1 MKQSRRKMLPY
12 LIGVPILLVVA
23 TACRFLHVVFPE
35 TDSARTVFS
44 TFLFTL
50 RNVIILSMLL
60 AWCVSLHSRIV
71 HVQVRKLMICVG
83 ALLAFWL
90 FVRHCKFEYTM
101 SYHDT
106 LGRYIWY
113 SYYIPMVMV
122 PLLGVFIVDYIG
134 KPEGYRPPRWM
145 NYLYIPAG
153 FFILAVFTND
163 LHQMVFEFTEGFFWY
178 DTIYSYRI
186 LYFLIMAWFVSLGFY
201 FVVALLRKCRI
212 PGSRKMQSLPLLVL
226 GFAVVFWTQYCL
238 NIFRDL
244 DLTAI
249 DCLII
254 AALLESAIQSGL
266 IPVNTNYDE
275 LFQIST
281 AAMQIVDNSYR
292 VRYASAS
299 ASKLSLE
306 DMQAAGK
313 GTMEVGSTLLR
324 SKPVIGGH
332 ALWQDDISQI
342 HMLQNRLK
350 ETQQQLKENNDLLR
364 AELDL
369 KRQQAQL
376 EEAHRL
382 YDRIAQEMAP
392 QLAMADALME
402 RLEREPEQTRC
413 ILTQISTVSAHI
425 KRHGNLVLLGEESPK
440 APARELV
447 YCVRETL
454 DNLQLGKVAVS
465 LQDQCSG
472 DLEVAAIIAVYDC
485 FSQIVET
492 IMEDITA
499 ILIRLNCQNG
509 SIRMHIQIGCSET
522 VPEGILDGIRPSRGT
537 LSCHLQE
544 EDIIIEL
551 IAEEGGGKKC

>member
-281 AAMQIVDNSYR
+281 AAMQIVDDSYH

-299 ASKLSLE
+299 AGALSLE
-306 DMQAAGK
+306 EMQAAGH
-313 GTMEVGSTLLR
+313 GTVEVGCTLLR

-350 ETQQQLKENNDLLR
+350 ETQQRLKENNDLLR

-376 EEAHRL
+376 DEAHRM
-382 YDRIAQEMAP
+382 YDRVAQEVAP
-392 QLAMADALME
+392 QLAMADALLE
-402 RLEREPEQTRC
+402 RLEREPEKNRE
-413 ILTQISTVSAHI
+413 ILPQICTVSAHI
-425 KRHGNLVLLGEESPK
+425 KRHGNLVLLGEESSR

-454 DNLQLGKVAVS
+454 DNLQLGNVFVS
-465 LQDQCSG
+465 LQEQCSG
-472 DLEVAAIIAVYDC
+472 DLEVAVIIDAYDC
-485 FSQIVET
+485 FSRIVERLL
-492 IMEDITA
+492 EDMTA
-499 ILIRLNCQNG
+499 ILVRLTCRDG
-509 SIRMHIQIGCSET
+509 KVRMQIQIGCRMEI
-522 VPEGILDGIRPSRGT
+522 PKEALAGIQARFGT
-537 LSCHLQE
+537 LACQLQE
-544 EDIIIEL
+544 EDLLVEL
-551 IAEEGGGKKC
+551 TAEEGGGRKC

>member
-1 MKQSRRKMLPY
+1 MLPY

-226 GFAVVFWTQYCL
+226 GFAVMFWAQYCL

-281 AAMQIVDNSYR
+281 AAMQIVDDSYH

-299 ASKLSLE
+299 ASALSLE
-306 DMQAAGK
+306 EMQAAGQ
-313 GTMEVGSTLLR
+313 GTVEVGSTLLR

-350 ETQQQLKENNDLLR
+350 ENQQRLKENNDLLR

-376 EEAHRL
+376 DEAHRM
-382 YDRIAQEMAP
+382 YDRVAQQVAP
-392 QLAMADALME
+392 QLAMADALLE
-402 RLEREPEQTRC
+402 RLEREPEKNRE
-413 ILTQISTVSAHI
+413 ILPQICTVSAHI
-425 KRHGNLVLLGEESPK
+425 KRHGNLVLLGEESSR

-454 DNLQLGKVAVS
+454 DNLQLGNVFVS
-465 LQDQCSG
+465 LQEQCSG
-472 DLEVAAIIAVYDC
+472 DLEVAVIIDAYDC
-485 FSQIVET
+485 FSRIVERLL
-492 IMEDITA
+492 EDMTA
-499 ILIRLNCQNG
+499 ILVRLTCRDG
-509 SIRMHIQIGCSET
+509 KVRMQIQIGCRMEI
-522 VPEGILDGIRPSRGT
+522 PKEALAGIQTRFGT
-537 LSCHLQE
+537 LACQLQE
-544 EDIIIEL
+544 EDLLVEL
-551 IAEEGGGKKC
+551 TAEEGGGRKC

>member
-1 MKQSRRKMLPY
+1 MKQSHRKMLPY
-12 LIGVPILLVVA
+12 FIGIPILLVVA
-23 TACRFLHVVFPE
+23 WACRFLHVVFPE

-44 TFLFTL
+44 TFLYTL

-71 HVQVRKLMICVG
+71 HAQVRKLMICVG
-83 ALLAFWL
+83 VLLAFWL

-134 KPEGYRPPRWM
+134 KPEGYRSPRWM
-145 NYLYIPAG
+145 NYLYIPASL
-153 FFILAVFTND
+153 FILAVFTND
-163 LHQMVFEFTEGFFWY
+163 LHQLVFEFTEGLFWY
-178 DTIYSYRI
+178 DTIYSYRV
-186 LYFLIMAWFVSLGFY
+186 LYFLIMAWFVSLGVY
-201 FVVALLRKCRI
+201 FVIALIRKCRI

-281 AAMQIVDNSYR
+281 AAMQIVDDSYH

-299 ASKLSLE
+299 ASALSLKE
-306 DMQAAGK
+306 MQSAGQ
-313 GTMEVGSTLLR
+313 GAVEVGSTLLR

-350 ETQQQLKENNDLLR
+350 ETQQRLKENNDLLR

-376 EEAHRL
+376 DEAHRV
-382 YDRIAQEMAP
+382 YDRVAKEVAP
-392 QLAMADALME
+392 QLAIADALLA
-402 RLEREPEQTRC
+402 RLEQEPEKTRE
-413 ILTQISTVSAHI
+413 ILPQICTISAHI
-425 KRHGNLVLLGEESPK
+425 KRHGNLVLLGEESTK

-454 DNLQLGKVAVS
+454 DNLQLGNVFVS
-465 LQDQCSG
+465 LQEQCSG
-472 DLEVAAIIAVYDC
+472 DLEVAAIIDVYDC
-485 FSQIVET
+485 FCLIVERLL
-492 IMEDITA
+492 EDMTA
-499 ILIRLNCQNG
+499 ILVRLNCLDG
-509 SIRMHIQIGCSET
+509 KVRMRLQIGCSTEI
-522 VPEGILDGIRPSRGT
+522 PEGILDGIQMQFGT
-537 LSCHLQE
+537 LCCQLQE
-544 EDIIIEL
+544 EDLLVEL
-551 IAEEGGGKKC
+551 IAEKGGGREC

>member
-23 TACRFLHVVFPE
+23 WACRFLHIVFPE
-35 TDSARTVFS
+35 TASARTVFS
-44 TFLFTL
+44 TFLYTL

-71 HVQVRKLMICVG
+71 HAQVRKLMICVG

-134 KPEGYRPPRWM
+134 KPEGYRSPRWM
-145 NYLYIPAG
+145 NYLYIPASM
-153 FFILAVFTND
+153 FILAVFTND
-163 LHQMVFEFTEGFFWY
+163 LHQLVFEFTEGFFWY

-186 LYFLIMAWFVSLGFY
+186 LYFLIMAWFVSLGVY
-201 FVVALLRKCRI
+201 FVIALIRKCRI

-226 GFAVVFWTQYCL
+226 GFAVVFWAQYCL

-281 AAMQIVDNSYR
+281 AAMQIVDDSYH
-292 VRYASAS
+292 VRYTSAS
-299 ASKLSLE
+299 ASVLSLE
-306 DMQAAGK
+306 EMQAAGQ
-313 GTMEVGSTLLR
+313 GTVEVGSTLLR

-350 ETQQQLKENNDLLR
+350 ETQQRLKENNDLLR

-376 EEAHRL
+376 DEAHRM
-382 YDRIAQEMAP
+382 YDRVAQEVAP
-392 QLAMADALME
+392 QLAMADALLE
-402 RLEREPEQTRC
+402 RLEREPEKNRE
-413 ILTQISTVSAHI
+413 ILPQICTISAHI
-425 KRHGNLVLLGEESPK
+425 KRHGNLVLLGEESSR

-454 DNLQLGKVAVS
+454 DNLQLGNVFVS
-465 LQDQCSG
+465 LQEQCSG
-472 DLEVAAIIAVYDC
+472 DLEVAVIIDVYDC
-485 FSQIVET
+485 FSRIVEQLL
-492 IMEDITA
+492 EDMTA
-499 ILIRLNCQNG
+499 ILVRLTCRDG
-509 SIRMHIQIGCSET
+509 KVRMQIQIGCRMEI
-522 VPEGILDGIRPSRGT
+522 PKEALAGIQTRLGT
-537 LSCHLQE
+537 LACQLQE
-544 EDIIIEL
+544 EDLLVEL
-551 IAEEGGGKKC
+551 IAEEGGGRKC

>member
-12 LIGVPILLVVA
+12 LIGVPILLAVA
-23 TACRFLHVVFPE
+23 TACRFLHIVFPE
-35 TDSARTVFS
+35 TASARTVFS
-44 TFLFTL
+44 TFLYTL

-113 SYYIPMVMV
+113 SYYIPMVMI

-153 FFILAVFTND
+153 LFVLAVFTND
-163 LHQMVFEFTEGFFWY
+163 LHQLVFEFTEGFFWY
-178 DTIYSYRI
+178 DTIYSYRL
-186 LYFLIMAWFVSLGFY
+186 LYFLIMAWFVSLGVY
-201 FVVALLRKCRI
+201 FVIALIRKCRI

-226 GFAVVFWTQYCL
+226 GFAVVFWAQYCL

-281 AAMQIVDNSYR
+281 AAMQIVDDSYH

-299 ASKLSLE
+299 ASALSLE
-306 DMQAAGK
+306 EMQAAGQ
-313 GTMEVGSTLLR
+313 GTVEVGSTLLR

-350 ETQQQLKENNDLLR
+350 ETQQRLKENNDLLR

-376 EEAHRL
+376 DEAHRM
-382 YDRIAQEMAP
+382 YDRVAQQVAP
-392 QLAMADALME
+392 QLAMADALLE
-402 RLEREPEQTRC
+402 RLEREPEKNRE
-413 ILTQISTVSAHI
+413 ILPQICTISAHI
-425 KRHGNLVLLGEESPK
+425 KRHGNLVLLGEESSR

-454 DNLQLGKVAVS
+454 DNLQLGNVFVS
-465 LQDQCSG
+465 LQEQCSG
-472 DLEVAAIIAVYDC
+472 DLEVAVIIDAYDC
-485 FSQIVET
+485 FSRIVERLL
-492 IMEDITA
+492 EDMTA
-499 ILIRLNCQNG
+499 ILVRLTCRDG
-509 SIRMHIQIGCSET
+509 KVRMQIQIGCRMEI
-522 VPEGILDGIRPSRGT
+522 PKEALAGIQTRFGT
-537 LSCHLQE
+537 LACQLQE
-544 EDIIIEL
+544 EDLLVEL
-551 IAEEGGGKKC
+551 TAEEGGGRKC

>member
-134 KPEGYRPPRWM
+134 KPEAYRPPRWM

-153 FFILAVFTND
+153 LFVLAVFTND
-163 LHQMVFEFTEGFFWY
+163 LHQLVFEFTEGFFWY
-178 DTIYSYRI
+178 DTIYSYRL
-186 LYFLIMAWFVSLGFY
+186 LYFLIMAWFVSLGVY
-201 FVVALLRKCRI
+201 FVIALIRKCRI

-226 GFAVVFWTQYCL
+226 GFAVVFWAQYCL

-281 AAMQIVDNSYR
+281 AAMQIVDDSYH

-299 ASKLSLE
+299 ASALSLE
-306 DMQAAGK
+306 EMQAAGQ
-313 GTMEVGSTLLR
+313 GTVEVGSTLLR

-350 ETQQQLKENNDLLR
+350 ETQQRLKENNDLLR

-376 EEAHRL
+376 DEAHRM
-382 YDRIAQEMAP
+382 YDRVAQEVAP
-392 QLAMADALME
+392 QLAMADALLE
-402 RLEREPEQTRC
+402 RLEREPEKNRE
-413 ILTQISTVSAHI
+413 ILPQICTVSAHI

-454 DNLQLGKVAVS
+454 DNLQLGNVLVS
-465 LQDQCSG
+465 LQEQCSG
-472 DLEVAAIIAVYDC
+472 DLEVAVIIDVYDC
-485 FSQIVET
+485 FSRIVEQLL
-492 IMEDITA
+492 EDMTA
-499 ILIRLNCQNG
+499 ILVRLTCRDG
-509 SIRMHIQIGCSET
+509 KVRMQIQIGCRKEIQKEAL
-522 VPEGILDGIRPSRGT
+522 EGIQTRFGT
-537 LSCHLQE
+537 LTCQLQE
-544 EDIIIEL
+544 EDLLVEL
-551 IAEEGGGKKC
+551 TAEEGGGGKC

>member
-364 AELDL
+364 AELC
-369 KRQQAQL
+369 R
-376 EEAHRL
+376 
-382 YDRIAQEMAP
+382 
-392 QLAMADALME
+392 
-402 RLEREPEQTRC
+402 
-413 ILTQISTVSAHI
+413 
-425 KRHGNLVLLGEESPK
+425 
-440 APARELV
+440 
-447 YCVRETL
+447 
-454 DNLQLGKVAVS
+454 
-465 LQDQCSG
+465 
-472 DLEVAAIIAVYDC
+472 
-485 FSQIVET
+485 
-492 IMEDITA
+492 
-499 ILIRLNCQNG
+499 
-509 SIRMHIQIGCSET
+509 
-522 VPEGILDGIRPSRGT
+522 
-537 LSCHLQE
+537 
-544 EDIIIEL
+544 
-551 IAEEGGGKKC
+551 

>member
-60 AWCVSLHSRIV
+60 EWCVSLHSRIV

-134 KPEGYRPPRWM
+134 KPEEYRPPRWM

-153 FFILAVFTND
+153 LFVLAVFTND
-163 LHQMVFEFTEGFFWY
+163 LHQLVFEFTEGFFWY

-376 EEAHRL
+376 DEAHRM
-382 YDRIAQEMAP
+382 YDRVAQEVAP
-392 QLAMADALME
+392 QLAMADALLE
-402 RLEREPEQTRC
+402 RLEREPEKNRE
-413 ILTQISTVSAHI
+413 ILPQICTVSAHI
-425 KRHGNLVLLGEESPK
+425 KRHGNLVLLGEESSR

-454 DNLQLGKVAVS
+454 DNLQLGNVFVS
-465 LQDQCSG
+465 LQEQCSG
-472 DLEVAAIIAVYDC
+472 DLEVAVIIDVYDC
-485 FSQIVET
+485 FSRIVEQLL
-492 IMEDITA
+492 EDMTA
-499 ILIRLNCQNG
+499 ILVRLTCRDG
-509 SIRMHIQIGCSET
+509 KVRMQIQIGCRKEIQKEAL
-522 VPEGILDGIRPSRGT
+522 EGIQTRFGT
-537 LSCHLQE
+537 LTCQLQE
-544 EDIIIEL
+544 EDLLVEL
-551 IAEEGGGKKC
+551 TAEEGGGGKC